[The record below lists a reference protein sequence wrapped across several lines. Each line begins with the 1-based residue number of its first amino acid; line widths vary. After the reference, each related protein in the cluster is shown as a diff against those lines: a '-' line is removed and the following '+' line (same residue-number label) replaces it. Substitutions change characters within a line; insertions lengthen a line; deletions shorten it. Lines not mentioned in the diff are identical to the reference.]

1 MEKASKF
8 DDKESFTVPANQI
21 LAILTDSE
29 EANRVVRALNENG
42 FPSDDVGLLTGTAD
56 AQKLDAAAGKQ
67 GFLSKLFTAGVEM
80 GDRDTDYIKQYR
92 RALLNGRTV
101 IGVVAKDDGTRSKA
115 RKVLKAGGARFIT
128 YFGQFVT
135 EVLDA

>member
-1 MEKASKF
+1 MKKASKF
-8 DDKESFTVPANQI
+8 DDKESLTVPANQI
-21 LAILTDSE
+21 LAIITESGD
-29 EANRVVRALNENG
+29 ADDVVRALNENG
-42 FPSDDVGLLTGTAD
+42 FSSDEIGILTGTED
-56 AQKLDAAAGKQ
+56 AERLDAAAGKQ

-80 GDRDTDYIKQYR
+80 GDRDTDYLKQYR

-101 IGVVAKDDGTRSKA
+101 VGVVARDDEARTKA
-115 RKVLKAGGARFIT
+115 RKVLKAGGARFLT

>member
-8 DDKESFTVPANQI
+8 DDKESLTVPANQI
-21 LAILTDSE
+21 LAIIMDSGD
-29 EANRVVRALNENG
+29 ANEVVQTLNENG
-42 FPSDDVGLLTGTAD
+42 FASNEIGVLTGTGD
-56 AQKLDAAAGKQ
+56 AEKLDAAAGKH

-80 GDRDTDYIKQYR
+80 GDRDTDYLKQYR

-101 IGVVAKDDGTRSKA
+101 IGVVAKDDETRAKA
-115 RKVLKAGGARFIT
+115 RKVLKARGARFIT

>member
-1 MEKASKF
+1 MEKANKF
-8 DDKESFTVPANQI
+8 DDKESLTVPVNQL
-21 LAILTDSE
+21 LAILTDSD
-29 EANRVVRALNENG
+29 EANRVVRALNEKG
-42 FPSDDVGLLTGTAD
+42 FSSEDVGLLTGTAD
-56 AQKLDAAAGKQ
+56 AEKLAAAAGKQ
-67 GFLSKLFTAGVEM
+67 GLLSKLFTAGVEM

-101 IGVVAKDDGTRSKA
+101 IGVVAKDDETRSKA

>member
-8 DDKESFTVPANQI
+8 DDKESLPVPANQI
-21 LAILTDSE
+21 LAILTDSD
-29 EANRVVRALNENG
+29 EANRVVRALHENG
-42 FPSDDVGLLTGTAD
+42 FSSDNIGLLTGTAD
-56 AQKLDAAAGKQ
+56 AEKLAGAAGKQ

-80 GDRDTDYIKQYR
+80 GDRDTDYLKQYR

-101 IGVVAKDDGTRSKA
+101 IGVVAKDDETRGKV

>member
-1 MEKASKF
+1 MKKASKF
-8 DDKESFTVPANQI
+8 DDKESLTVPANQI
-21 LAILTDSE
+21 LAIITESGDADDL
-29 EANRVVRALNENG
+29 VRALNENG
-42 FPSDDVGLLTGTAD
+42 FSSDEIGILTGTED
-56 AQKLDAAAGKQ
+56 AERLDAAAGKQ

-80 GDRDTDYIKQYR
+80 GDRDTDYLKQYR

-101 IGVVAKDDGTRSKA
+101 IGVVARDDEARTKA
-115 RKVLKAGGARFIT
+115 RKVLKAGGARFLT

>member
-8 DDKESFTVPANQI
+8 DDKESLTVPANQI
-21 LAILTDSE
+21 LAIIMDSGD
-29 EANRVVRALNENG
+29 ANEVVQTLNENG
-42 FPSDDVGLLTGTAD
+42 FASNEIGVLTGTGD
-56 AQKLDAAAGKQ
+56 AEKLDAAAGKQ

-80 GDRDTDYIKQYR
+80 GDRDTDYLKQYR

-101 IGVVAKDDGTRSKA
+101 IGVVAKDDETRAKA
-115 RKVLKAGGARFIT
+115 RKVLKARGARFIT

>member
-1 MEKASKF
+1 MKKASKF
-8 DDKESFTVPANQI
+8 DDKESLTVTANQI
-21 LAILTDSE
+21 LAIITESGDADDL
-29 EANRVVRALNENG
+29 VRALNENG
-42 FPSDDVGLLTGTAD
+42 FSSDEIGILTGTED
-56 AQKLDAAAGKQ
+56 AERLDAAAGKQ

-80 GDRDTDYIKQYR
+80 GDRDTDYLKQYR

-101 IGVVAKDDGTRSKA
+101 IGVVARDDEARTKA
-115 RKVLKAGGARFIT
+115 RKVLKAGGARFLT

>member
-1 MEKASKF
+1 MEKARKF
-8 DDKESFTVPANQI
+8 DDKESLTVPANQI
-21 LAILTDSE
+21 LAIITESGD
-29 EANRVVRALNENG
+29 ANDVVQALNENG
-42 FPSDDVGLLTGTAD
+42 FSSDEIGVLTGTGD
-56 AQKLDAAAGKQ
+56 AEKLDAAAGKQ

-80 GDRDTDYIKQYR
+80 GDRDTDYLKQYR

-101 IGVVAKDDGTRSKA
+101 IGVVARDDETRTKA
-115 RKVLKAGGARFIT
+115 RKVLKTGGARFIT

>member
-1 MEKASKF
+1 MKKASKF
-8 DDKESFTVPANQI
+8 DDKESLTVPANQI
-21 LAILTDSE
+21 LAIITESGDADDL
-29 EANRVVRALNENG
+29 VRALNENG
-42 FPSDDVGLLTGTAD
+42 FSSDEIGILTGTED
-56 AQKLDAAAGKQ
+56 AERLDAAAGKQ

-80 GDRDTDYIKQYR
+80 GDRDTDYLKQYR

-101 IGVVAKDDGTRSKA
+101 VGVVARDDEARTKA
-115 RKVLKAGGARFIT
+115 RKVLKAGGARFLT

>member
-1 MEKASKF
+1 MKKASKF
-8 DDKESFTVPANQI
+8 DDKESITVPANQI
-21 LAILTDSE
+21 LAIITESGD
-29 EANRVVRALNENG
+29 ADDVVRALNENG
-42 FPSDDVGLLTGTAD
+42 FSSDEIGILTGTED
-56 AQKLDAAAGKQ
+56 AERLDAAAGKQ

-80 GDRDTDYIKQYR
+80 GDRDTDYLKQYR

-101 IGVVAKDDGTRSKA
+101 VGVVARDDEARTKA
-115 RKVLKAGGARFIT
+115 RKVLKAGGARFLT